1 MNNDENYVCISLCII
16 EIGNH
21 LKFALFL
28 VCYGALNDII
38 CLLTAVF
45 AANALYNAHSL
56 IEPNTESTIEHI
68 SGCVCVCVWE
78 PRVSSFGWKCFEFN
92 WASEWISVY
101 LPLMCKIIAHFNWC
115 YSFALETFQ
124 LRGLALFRH

>member
-68 SGCVCVCVWE
+68 SGCVCVCV
-78 PRVSSFGWKCFEFN
+78 RAK
-92 WASEWISVY
+92 SV
-101 LPLMCKIIAHFNWC
+101 IIWMKVF
-115 YSFALETFQ
+115 
-124 LRGLALFRH
+124 